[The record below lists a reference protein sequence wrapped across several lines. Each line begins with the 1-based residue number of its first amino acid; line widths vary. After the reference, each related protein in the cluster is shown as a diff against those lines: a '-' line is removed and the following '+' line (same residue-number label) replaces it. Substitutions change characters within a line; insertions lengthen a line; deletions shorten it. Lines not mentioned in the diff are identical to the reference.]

1 MPNSFYKANII
12 LFPKTEKD
20 RSKKENYRSF
30 SLMNID
36 AKILKIVTN

>member
-12 LFPKTEKD
+12 LIPKPEKD
-20 RSKKENYRSF
+20 RYKNENYRSS

-36 AKILKIVTN
+36 AKILKIMTN